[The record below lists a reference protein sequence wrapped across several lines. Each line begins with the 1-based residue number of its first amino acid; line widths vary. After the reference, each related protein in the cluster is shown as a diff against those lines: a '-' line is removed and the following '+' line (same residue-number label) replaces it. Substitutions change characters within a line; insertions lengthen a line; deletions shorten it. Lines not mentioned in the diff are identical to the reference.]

1 MAVEK
6 GKLFESWELAQQ
18 ALDDE
23 FKESP
28 PQGMPY
34 DTAGYVEKVSLF
46 LALNPSATEQS
57 TRYVDEPT
65 KGL

>member
-1 MAVEK
+1 
-6 GKLFESWELAQQ
+6 
-18 ALDDE
+18 
-23 FKESP
+23 
-28 PQGMPY
+28 MPY